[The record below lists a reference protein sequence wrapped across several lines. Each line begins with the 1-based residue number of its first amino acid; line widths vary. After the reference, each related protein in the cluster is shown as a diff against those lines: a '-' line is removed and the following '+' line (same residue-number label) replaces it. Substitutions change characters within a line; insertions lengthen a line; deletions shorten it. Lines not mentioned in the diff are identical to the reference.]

1 MTNVLLSRFEFLNS
15 TKFILIE
22 IILQTK
28 YWIKDYIFN
37 ANIFKG
43 MTKPGHWKIEAA
55 FIEND
60 AIKCGIVIYG
70 KVDEI
75 AE

>member
-1 MTNVLLSRFEFLNS
+1 MEFL
-15 TKFILIE
+15 
-22 IILQTK
+22 LQTK

-43 MTKPGHWKIEAA
+43 MTKKGHWKIDAA

-70 KVDEI
+70 RVDEM

>member
-1 MTNVLLSRFEFLNS
+1 M
-15 TKFILIE
+15 
-22 IILQTK
+22 
-28 YWIKDYIFN
+28 FN

-43 MTKPGHWKIEAA
+43 MTKPGHWKIDAA

-60 AIKCGIVIYG
+60 AIKCGISIYG
-70 KVDEI
+70 RVDEI